1 MTAADTMKD
10 QRSLYLCKSL
20 CCLTLVLNCAQ
31 MIKLIFLSTR
41 IMRFFIFLFFFRN
54 NMFGKGQIRDTC
66 LFFKNRKAQ
75 RIVSYTLAFPRFYNK
90 HNRIQGTFN
99 EKDIWQIETSM
110 LSSQVLNR
118 FFKITIMII
127 ISVANI
133 G

>member
-1 MTAADTMKD
+1 M
-10 QRSLYLCKSL
+10 
-20 CCLTLVLNCAQ
+20 
-31 MIKLIFLSTR
+31 
-41 IMRFFIFLFFFRN
+41 
-54 NMFGKGQIRDTC
+54 
-66 LFFKNRKAQ
+66 
-75 RIVSYTLAFPRFYNK
+75 LAYPRFYNK

-99 EKDIWQIETSM
+99 DKDIWQTEISM